1 VESLSL
7 DFRDAIVAE
16 PGCVLLHCSI
26 HHIAVW
32 ALALLARDTDLLQA
46 LAGSDEGKEGRES
59 EGGGGGGRGR
69 NFARSS
75 CASVSEGGQGDG
87 TSSAGARESSKA
99 EGACVDSAGNGVWE
113 RVGRRWAERGN
124 IGFSA
129 HAAPAKAK
137 AMCLGIALGK
147 GLETLARDL
156 EISLGEVESWI
167 TALGAAFPA
176 LGRTVSALRRG
187 SNISGNTCGGGV
199 QGGGT
204 AGVGCGH
211 SAGGKELR
219 SISGRLL
226 VDTTLA
232 SGGWERVRKVVSAT
246 SNDLKKALFL
256 SVCHVM
262 DRDTRGPRDAGADLH
277 QRADGRGGQE
287 KDGAHVRE
295 EQNVCG
301 VSATVAQSRVLLM
314 TERGALLQV
323 GSESVERVIAEV
335 RSAFAAVAWMQ
346 GGSAGEGHGSGEL
359 GCRYLVV
366 DFVYGHRFGSL
377 V

>member
-1 VESLSL
+1 MESLSL

-46 LAGSDEGKEGRES
+46 LAGSDEGKKWRES
-59 EGGGGGGRGR
+59 EGDVGGGRGG

-124 IGFSA
+124 LGFSA

-147 GLETLARDL
+147 GLETLACDL

-187 SNISGNTCGGGV
+187 SNISGNTFGCGV
-199 QGGGT
+199 QG
-204 AGVGCGH
+204 
-211 SAGGKELR
+211 GGKELR

-226 VDTTLA
+226 LDTTLA

-301 VSATVAQSRVLLM
+301 VSAAVAQSRVLLM

-346 GGSAGEGHGSGEL
+346 GGSVGEEHGSGEL
-359 GCRYLVV
+359 GCRYIVV